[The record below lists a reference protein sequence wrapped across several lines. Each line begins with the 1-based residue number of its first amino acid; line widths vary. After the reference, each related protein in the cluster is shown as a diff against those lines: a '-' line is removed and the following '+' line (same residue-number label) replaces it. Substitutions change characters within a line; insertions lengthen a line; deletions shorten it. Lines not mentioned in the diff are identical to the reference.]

1 LEGFGGVAGVIEGEM
16 YRHLSL
22 NDKFVFV
29 NLDAIQIEKRR
40 IKSCSFGVNRMMQMY
55 LLHQLKANPFVEV
68 HYSNITISSFNWA
81 L

>member
-1 LEGFGGVAGVIEGEM
+1 M

-29 NLDAIQIEKRR
+29 NLEDAIQIEKTNL
-40 IKSCSFGVNRMMQMY
+40 KSCSFGVNRDDADVSITSV
-55 LLHQLKANPFVEV
+55 KTNPFVEV
-68 HYSNITISSFNWA
+68 HYSNITISFNWA